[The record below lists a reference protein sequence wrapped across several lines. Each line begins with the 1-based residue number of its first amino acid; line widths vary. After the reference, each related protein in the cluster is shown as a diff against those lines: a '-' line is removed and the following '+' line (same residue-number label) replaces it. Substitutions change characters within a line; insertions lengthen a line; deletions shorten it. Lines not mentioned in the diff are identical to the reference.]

1 MQKLTL
7 DIKEAAALIGVSH
20 TTMYTCVREGQIPFV
35 KVRGRILFHRD
46 TIEAWL
52 RGESAGQQ
60 RQA

>member
-1 MQKLTL
+1 MDKITL

-20 TTMYTCVREGQIPFV
+20 TTMYTAVREGQIPHK

-52 RGESAGQQ
+52 RGEPSGQKAQ
-60 RQA
+60 